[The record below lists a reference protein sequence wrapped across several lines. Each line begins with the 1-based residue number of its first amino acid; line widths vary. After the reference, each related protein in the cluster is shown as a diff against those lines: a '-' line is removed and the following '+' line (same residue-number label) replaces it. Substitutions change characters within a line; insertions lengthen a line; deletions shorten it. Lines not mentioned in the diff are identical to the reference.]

1 MENNETPE
9 VKTLSNT
16 QESIKAA
23 YAMMKSDVAKWTQ
36 HQKSA
41 KEAEAEFD
49 KEIGEARAKANET
62 HHSSNTGYGEEFY
75 PTAVQGDI
83 NMNLIYRN
91 SSLAQAL
98 SRGYMGTNMP
108 ATYDE
113 LILGESDYFI
123 PNDEFTGATGTLP
136 DLPSGTQKPQT
147 DKLSIS
153 QAQFK
158 KEVQIS
164 KKLAHYGPS
173 DFVSKVTQVLT
184 MGAAKTIDAFI
195 LNADSDTSGNI
206 NLDGGSPSGVYYLN
220 GNSSIRLVA
229 IDDTN
234 THGATTLAAAD
245 FVSVMGLIGDYAA
258 DLDDLLWI
266 MPMNVYLKA
275 MQLDEVIT
283 MDKFGPQATVSK
295 GVLAKLFGI
304 DILVTNVC
312 PSLAQASGKVSSTG
326 WSNTVG
332 QFALVK
338 RSAVIHGSGDP
349 FEVFPTVIP
358 GKGIRLTS
366 TFDYGAGVAYEKAG
380 LGKTVGLGV
389 NVTV

>member
-1 MENNETPE
+1 
-9 VKTLSNT
+9 
-16 QESIKAA
+16 
-23 YAMMKSDVAKWTQ
+23 
-36 HQKSA
+36 
-41 KEAEAEFD
+41 
-49 KEIGEARAKANET
+49 
-62 HHSSNTGYGEEFY
+62 
-75 PTAVQGDI
+75 
-83 NMNLIYRN
+83 
-91 SSLAQAL
+91 
-98 SRGYMGTNMP
+98 
-108 ATYDE
+108 
-113 LILGESDYFI
+113 
-123 PNDEFTGATGTLP
+123 
-136 DLPSGTQKPQT
+136 
-147 DKLSIS
+147 
-153 QAQFK
+153 
-158 KEVQIS
+158 
-164 KKLAHYGPS
+164 
-173 DFVSKVTQVLT
+173 
-184 MGAAKTIDAFI
+184 
-195 LNADSDTSGNI
+195 
-206 NLDGGSPSGVYYLN
+206 
-220 GNSSIRLVA
+220 
-229 IDDTN
+229 
-234 THGATTLAAAD
+234 
-245 FVSVMGLIGDYAA
+245 
-258 DLDDLLWI
+258 